1 MLSTMMLSSRLGLL
15 AAAAIAL
22 GGAGCRDRAC
32 LRWTDT
38 ERACPGKDEALA
50 RMTPACGDVEIES
63 VDTLGEY
70 ESDDAQCCYDVTFK
84 DGSEYVCGPST
95 SVGPGPGPTT
105 GSPPDGGACLTC
117 SQWLYDDAA
126 TYDDL
131 CPKAQLLYDALANC
145 VCITGCKAE
154 CFDTACSGVP
164 GPQSCTACVQVACS
178 VELGNCEADL

>member
-95 SVGPGPGPTT
+95 SVGPGPGPT
-105 GSPPDGGACLTC
+105 PPAPP
-117 SQWLYDDAA
+117 AA
-126 TYDDL
+126 AGWRNGTHW
-131 CPKAQLLYDALANC
+131 
-145 VCITGCKAE
+145 G
-154 CFDTACSGVP
+154 
-164 GPQSCTACVQVACS
+164 
-178 VELGNCEADL
+178 